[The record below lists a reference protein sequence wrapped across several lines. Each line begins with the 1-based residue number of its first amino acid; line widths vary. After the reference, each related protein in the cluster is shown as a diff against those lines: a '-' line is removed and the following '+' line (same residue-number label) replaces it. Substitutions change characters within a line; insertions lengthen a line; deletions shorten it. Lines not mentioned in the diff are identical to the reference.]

1 MRKQLRAVSFELRA
15 GDPFDGGNHNN
26 VVIFEKF
33 KRKDRGDRE
42 VAQRRA
48 ESIEALCESLRPLR
62 PLRLKR

>member
-1 MRKQLRAVSFELRA
+1 MA
-15 GDPFDGGNHNN
+15 
-26 VVIFEKF
+26 IFEKF

-62 PLRLKR
+62 PLLLKEKETVATHVLEERIDTKKVRNL